1 LTNRDLF
8 HATMRRE
15 NGDRLLHVI
24 QGFFPEVADWRAQ
37 GLPEAIVQPPFLG
50 LSPKPDLFDHCNVAK
65 FAYCAFEQYYSPAFE
80 EEVLEERDGRRI
92 VRNRLGNT
100 VETRT
105 DGGASLPHEI
115 AFAIRERADYDGLR
129 DRLLGQTEARAPWD
143 ELAETGAVLRGQQ
156 DHLVSLWVHG
166 PFAFLR
172 ELLGVEKAITV
183 PYDDPEW
190 TRLMLADH
198 LQVSME
204 AGARVIEACGPDLCY
219 VWEDCCGSSGPMIS
233 PPVFREFYL
242 PWYRAWKSF
251 LCDMGVPWIVM
262 DTDGDPTPLVGL
274 WIEGGVDCILPWEVN
289 SVDMLAISRR
299 YPDLVL
305 MGGIYK
311 HMFEPADPAQVGR
324 FRSTDVRQ
332 AIDEELERVVAP
344 MRRRGGYI
352 PSLDHWVFSTVRYPD
367 FLYYCQQL
375 VDRYGVSNR
384 STRFGN
390 TGGY

>member
-1 LTNRDLF
+1 
-8 HATMRRE
+8 
-15 NGDRLLHVI
+15 
-24 QGFFPEVADWRAQ
+24 
-37 GLPEAIVQPPFLG
+37 
-50 LSPKPDLFDHCNVAK
+50 
-65 FAYCAFEQYYSPAFE
+65 
-80 EEVLEERDGRRI
+80 
-92 VRNRLGNT
+92 
-100 VETRT
+100 
-105 DGGASLPHEI
+105 
-115 AFAIRERADYDGLR
+115 
-129 DRLLGQTEARAPWD
+129 
-143 ELAETGAVLRGQQ
+143 
-156 DHLVSLWVHG
+156 
-166 PFAFLR
+166 
-172 ELLGVEKAITV
+172 
-183 PYDDPEW
+183 
-190 TRLMLADH
+190 
-198 LQVSME
+198 
-204 AGARVIEACGPDLCY
+204 
-219 VWEDCCGSSGPMIS
+219 
-233 PPVFREFYL
+233 
-242 PWYRAWKSF
+242 
-251 LCDMGVPWIVM
+251 MGVPWIVM